1 MTNNDH
7 IVRLAL
13 IGGLALVWW
22 LALIPGLIDL
32 IGPKI
37 RPHDGE
43 SPTDMVLE
51 IRMWSTYVVVVAT
64 VVALLWYAYGVSQ
77 PIDQWSGV
85 NHRTAWSLFL
95 LATGCMAVY
104 AGFSLT
110 TVASGAARVWAV
122 YAVLGC
128 GLYYFAS
135 VLASPTRWKYTPPLA
150 VYFRKLVV

>member
-22 LALIPGLIDL
+22 LAFIPGLIDF
-32 IGPKI
+32 IGPDI
-37 RPHDGE
+37 RPHQSE
-43 SPTDMVLE
+43 SPTAMVLE
-51 IRMWSTYVVVVAT
+51 IRTWSTYVVAVAT

-77 PIDQWSGV
+77 HIDQWSGV
-85 NHRTAWSLFL
+85 NHRLVWSLFL
-95 LATGCMAVY
+95 LATVCMVVY

-110 TVASGAARVWAV
+110 TVASGADWVWAV

-128 GLYYFAS
+128 GLYYVAS

-150 VYFRKLVV
+150 VYFRKL